1 MPTVEGAGVELAWSE
16 RGAGPVVL
24 LVHGLAADARSLE
37 GLADGLRDVARVVSY
52 DRRGYGASGAPS
64 PYGGTTVEEQAED
77 AAAVLAAAGDG
88 PAVVAGVGF
97 GALVA
102 LDLLRRHRG
111 LVRAVALADPPLFQ
125 LVPEATE
132 DLAGTFGRLEEAVRT
147 GGPEAGVEAWLG
159 SDADA
164 ERARPRPGGAPRVLR
179 RLGRAVV
186 LAGDPARAAPPR
198 RPGRRRHRPGD
209 ARARARGGRP
219 PRRPPAAVPPRDRRR
234 PGRGRAVV
242 AVSGGVHARP
252 RLPTSSGALPAVQS
266 GP

>member
-1 MPTVEGAGVELAWSE
+1 VAAHTIEGAGVPLAVTVT
-16 RGAGPVVL
+16 GDGPPVL
-24 LVHGLAADARSLE
+24 LVHAMAADAGVLAPVAQALAADRTAIT
-37 GLADGLRDVARVVSY
+37 Y

-88 PAVVAGVGF
+88 PAVVAGIGF

-164 ERARPRPGGAPRVLR
+164 EEL
-179 RLGRAVV
+179 
-186 LAGDPARAAPPR
+186 
-198 RPGRRRHRPGD
+198 
-209 ARARARGGRP
+209 ARARAAHRAFFADWAGLSSWPATRP
-219 PRRPPAAVPPRDRRR
+219 ELRRLDGP
-234 PGRGRAVV
+234 AVV
-242 AVSGGVHARP
+242 VTGPGTPAPVLAAADRLAALLPRSRRATDGDLAGAARS
-252 RLPTSSGALPAVQS
+252 LL
-266 GP
+266 

>member
-37 GLADGLRDVARVVSY
+37 GLADALRDVARVISY

-88 PAVVAGVGF
+88 PAVAAGVGF

-132 DLAGTFGRLEEAVRT
+132 DLAGTFGRLQEAVRT

-159 SDADA
+159 GDADA
-164 ERARPRPGGAPRVLR
+164 GEL
-179 RLGRAVV
+179 
-186 LAGDPARAAPPR
+186 
-198 RPGRRRHRPGD
+198 
-209 ARARARGGRP
+209 ARARAAHRAFFADWAGLSSWPATRP
-219 PRRPPAAVPPRDRRR
+219 ELRRLDGP
-234 PGRGRAVV
+234 AVV
-242 AVSGGVHARP
+242 VTGPGTPAPVLAAADRLAALLPRSRRATDGDLAGAARS
-252 RLPTSSGALPAVQS
+252 LL
-266 GP
+266 

>member
-164 ERARPRPGGAPRVLR
+164 EEL
-179 RLGRAVV
+179 
-186 LAGDPARAAPPR
+186 
-198 RPGRRRHRPGD
+198 
-209 ARARARGGRP
+209 ARARAAHRAFFADWAGLSSWPATRP
-219 PRRPPAAVPPRDRRR
+219 ELRRLDGP
-234 PGRGRAVV
+234 AVV
-242 AVSGGVHARP
+242 VTGPGTPAPVLAAADRLAALLPRSRRATDGDLAGAARS
-252 RLPTSSGALPAVQS
+252 LL
-266 GP
+266 

>member
-37 GLADGLRDVARVVSY
+37 GLADALRDVARVVSY

-132 DLAGTFGRLEEAVRT
+132 DLAGTFGRLQEAVRT

-159 SDADA
+159 GDADA
-164 ERARPRPGGAPRVLR
+164 GEL
-179 RLGRAVV
+179 
-186 LAGDPARAAPPR
+186 
-198 RPGRRRHRPGD
+198 
-209 ARARARGGRP
+209 ARARAAHRAFFADWAGLSSWPATRP
-219 PRRPPAAVPPRDRRR
+219 ELRRLDGP
-234 PGRGRAVV
+234 AVV
-242 AVSGGVHARP
+242 VTGPRTPAPVLAAADRLAALLPRSRRATDGDLARAA
-252 RLPTSSGALPAVQS
+252 RSLL
-266 GP
+266 